1 MRAFTDPI
9 ARRHLQQLMA
19 VSGLRDPRI
28 EQLLADVAD
37 RIGGQSAILSV
48 LEDLAARNRG
58 RRVIREMPR

>member
-9 ARRHLQQLMA
+9 ARRHLQRLMA
-19 VSGLRDPRI
+19 VSGLRDPRL

-48 LEDLAARNRG
+48 LEDLADQKRG
-58 RRVIREMPR
+58 RRAIRGAPR